1 MCRCIRT
8 CTPAS
13 PSSSRSRAATS
24 RSSTPRTTSR
34 PKRRAGPRS
43 MTTCSAKSGRTMIR
57 AILAA
62 VLAVAFVPAHA
73 AEPYRPDAALLEAAR
88 KEGQAL
94 WYTTLIVDQIVR
106 PLMRAFQAQVPG
118 VEVKFIRIDS
128 GQQVVRLMNEAKVGR
143 VQADLWSVI
152 DGAAP
157 LIQNKVAAAF
167 DIASARGLPPTVVD
181 ADHRWIATN
190 LATRSLG
197 HNTALVPPG
206 EAPKTYQDLLDQR
219 WKGAFVWNP
228 NAMTGAWGF
237 IATVLRH
244 MGEDAGLTY
253 LRGLAKQEITP
264 LPIATR
270 AVLDRVI
277 AGEYPIGLE
286 MVNAHAAISAAM
298 GAPVRWVPLDAVTTT
313 LQVAGV
319 TANAPHPN
327 AGALFLDFI
336 TSRAGQDA
344 FREAN
349 YIPMHPAIP
358 AKDPTMKAEQ
368 GGYKS
373 VVLSPE
379 DVDTYATRYQKIYQD
394 IFR

>member
-1 MCRCIRT
+1 MCRCIRMSRL
-8 CTPAS
+8 AS

-24 RSSTPRTTSR
+24 RSSIRPTTSR

-43 MTTCSAKSGRTMIR
+43 MTTCFAKR
-57 AILAA
+57 ILRILLGIIPW
-62 VLAVAFVPAHA
+62 LALSPAHA
-73 AEPYRPDAALLEAAR
+73 AEPYRPDPALLEAAR

-106 PLMRAFQAQVPG
+106 PLIRTFHAQVPG
-118 VEVKFIRIDS
+118 VEVKFVRIDS
-128 GQQVVRLMNEAKVGR
+128 GQQVVRLLNEAQVGR
-143 VQADLWSVI
+143 VQADLWAVI
-152 DGAAP
+152 DGATP
-157 LIQNKVAAAF
+157 LIQNNIAAAF
-167 DIASARGLPPTVVD
+167 DIASARGLPPTV
-181 ADHRWIATN
+181 ADPDRRWIATN

-197 HNTALVPPG
+197 HNTALVPPDK
-206 EAPKTYQDLLDQR
+206 APKTYQDLLDPR
-219 WKGAFVWNP
+219 LKGAFVWNP

-244 MGEDAGLTY
+244 MGEEQGMAY
-253 LRGLAKQEITP
+253 LRKLARQEIVP

-286 MVNAHAAISAAM
+286 MVNAHAAISLAL

-319 TANAPHPN
+319 TAGAPHPN
-327 AGALFLDFI
+327 AGRLFLDFI
-336 TSRAGQDA
+336 TSRAGQEI
-344 FREAN
+344 FRDAN
-349 YIPMHPAIP
+349 YIPMHPGVP
-358 AKDPTMKAEQ
+358 AKDPAMKAEQ
-368 GGYKS
+368 GGYKAI
-373 VVLSPE
+373 VLSPE
-379 DVDTYATRYQKIYQD
+379 EVDTNAQRYQKIYQE

>member
-1 MCRCIRT
+1 MV
-8 CTPAS
+8 PAL
-13 PSSSRSRAATS
+13 
-24 RSSTPRTTSR
+24 
-34 PKRRAGPRS
+34 
-43 MTTCSAKSGRTMIR
+43 
-57 AILAA
+57 LAA
-62 VLAVAFVPAHA
+62 LLLLNLLPARA
-73 AEPYRPDAALLEAAR
+73 AEPYRPDAALVEAAR

-106 PLMRAFQAQVPG
+106 PLIRAFQAQVPG
-118 VEVKFIRIDS
+118 VEIKFVRIDS

-143 VQADLWSVI
+143 VQADVWSVI
-152 DGAAP
+152 DGVAPLTHNNIAAP
-157 LIQNKVAAAF
+157 F
-167 DIASARGLPPTVVD
+167 DIASAGPLPPTL
-181 ADHRWIATN
+181 ADPGRRWIATN

-197 HNTALVPPG
+197 HNTQLV
-206 EAPKTYQDLLDQR
+206 APQIVPKSYQDLLDPR

-244 MGEDAGLTY
+244 MGEEQGLAY
-253 LRGLAKQEITP
+253 LRRLAKQEITP
-264 LPIATR
+264 LAIATR

-277 AGEYPIGLE
+277 AGEYAMGLE
-286 MVNAHAAISAAM
+286 MVNAHVAISRAI
-298 GAPVRWVPLDAVTTT
+298 GAPVAWVPLDAVTTT

-319 TANAPHPN
+319 TTGAPHPN
-327 AGALFLDFI
+327 AGRLFLDFI
-336 TSRAGQDA
+336 TSRPGQQI

-349 YIPMHPAIP
+349 YIPMHPDVP

-373 VVLSPE
+373 IVLSPE
-379 DVDTYATRYQKIYQD
+379 EVDTNAPRYQKIYQE